1 MDSQSTP
8 SRRAGDESAGQ
19 EVGRSAAQ
27 SPRAGQAPKPKSV
40 FNSIISPVLT
50 LFHGK
55 PEDHPDSEPSV
66 VLEVSPLV
74 APANSMHC
82 LCCMSTLAMT
92 SSRMVTDADKS
103 SGSQIFPTVLGHLQC
118 LLQDQG
124 LPADLLNV
132 VHTKSRLTRGLGCL
146 LSALGRI
153 LNEKG

>member
-50 LFHGK
+50 LFQGK

-74 APANSMHC
+74 APANSMQC

-92 SSRMVTDADKS
+92 STRMVTDADKS
-103 SGSQIFPTVLGHLQC
+103 SGHRFPPQFCYMVTCSACCRTKACLQTC
-118 LLQDQG
+118 STSCTQNCD
-124 LPADLLNV
+124 
-132 VHTKSRLTRGLGCL
+132 
-146 LSALGRI
+146 
-153 LNEKG
+153 